1 MLIKILLF
9 FAGFI
14 FGMFGTSILFLAK
27 LSDVEDE
34 LVSLKEEKRRLSD
47 AVRRK
52 QNKIDELKREL
63 KREQRNKN
71 REIKDAN
78 KT

>member
-14 FGMFGTSILFLAK
+14 IGMFGTSILFGAK
-27 LSDVEDE
+27 LNDTEDE
-34 LVSLKEEKRRLSD
+34 LSLLKEEKRKLSD

-52 QNKIDELKREL
+52 QNEIDKLKRALKREE
-63 KREQRNKN
+63 RGNK
-71 REIKDAN
+71 
-78 KT
+78 

>member
-1 MLIKILLF
+1 MLIKILIF
-9 FAGFI
+9 FFGFI
-14 FGMFGTSILFLAK
+14 IGMFGTSILFLAK

-34 LVSLKEEKRRLSD
+34 LVSLKEEKRKLSD

-52 QNKIDELKREL
+52 QNKIDELKRIL

>member
-14 FGMFGTSILFLAK
+14 IGMFGTSILFGAK
-27 LSDVEDE
+27 FNDIEDE
-34 LVSLKEEKRRLSD
+34 LSLLKEEKRKLSD

-63 KREQRNKN
+63 KRKQRSRKQEN
-71 REIKDAN
+71 IK
-78 KT
+78 

>member
-14 FGMFGTSILFLAK
+14 IGMFGTSILFGAK
-27 LSDVEDE
+27 FNDIEDE
-34 LVSLKEEKRRLSD
+34 LSLLKEEKRKLSD

-52 QNKIDELKREL
+52 QNKIDELKRAL
-63 KREQRNKN
+63 KKRRGREQ
-71 REIKDAN
+71 
-78 KT
+78 